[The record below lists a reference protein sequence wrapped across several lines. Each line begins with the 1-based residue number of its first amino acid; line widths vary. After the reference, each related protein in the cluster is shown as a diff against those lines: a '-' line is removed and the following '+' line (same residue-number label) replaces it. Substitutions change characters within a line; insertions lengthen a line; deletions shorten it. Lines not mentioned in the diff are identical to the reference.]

1 MCIKYISQFNIL
13 LFCCNVSDTNC
24 ATLFTAVGYKGIYLL
39 TYLACMCT
47 LRKKWQLSDEQCF
60 KMVKLGGYIVTLY
73 SSYNMLK
80 SETKVGGPK
89 VIKCQ
94 SY

>member
-1 MCIKYISQFNIL
+1 
-13 LFCCNVSDTNC
+13 
-24 ATLFTAVGYKGIYLL
+24 
-39 TYLACMCT
+39 MCT